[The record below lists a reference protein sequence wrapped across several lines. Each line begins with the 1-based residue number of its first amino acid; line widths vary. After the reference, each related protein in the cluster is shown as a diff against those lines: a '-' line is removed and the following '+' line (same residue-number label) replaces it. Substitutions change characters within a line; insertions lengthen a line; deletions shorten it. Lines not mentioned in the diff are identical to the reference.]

1 MLEDHRIPAS
11 INRIWPAL
19 NFPVTRLPWYF
30 SNSCRINISAEQ
42 ATWNPHEPTFGACH
56 GIHGKLEVW
65 WCCQIASALTSIQE
79 PHSPAT
85 HAWWREC
92 VWMFMDTYTDLSPL
106 PLSLSPFTSSL
117 SCSRA
122 QTGTE
127 HLLWA
132 SRGGAEGTRSMAEAG
147 SRDLLSVCWEAAQLD
162 THAASA
168 SLGI

>member
-1 MLEDHRIPAS
+1 MPPGNTSYPLLDHHMLEDHWISAS

-42 ATWNPHEPTFGACH
+42 AAWNPPEPTFGACH

-65 WCCQIASALTSIQE
+65 RCCQPASALTSTQE

-92 VWMFMDTYTDLSPL
+92 LDVYGHVHRPLSP
-106 PLSLSPFTSSL
+106 SSL
-117 SCSRA
+117 AFPRHFFSFLLPSSDQHRA
-122 QTGTE
+122 PPTLGYAWWSWGYQVHG
-127 HLLWA
+127 
-132 SRGGAEGTRSMAEAG
+132 RGRRQGLA
-147 SRDLLSVCWEAAQLD
+147 
-162 THAASA
+162 
-168 SLGI
+168 